1 MPIEISPI
9 GHINTPYK
17 EKFAIPRQPGLVTAA
32 MGQIIFAQ
40 GFNSADFIRGIEQFS
55 HLWLVFQFHQTANK
69 STSPLVRPPRLGGNE
84 KVGVF
89 ASRST
94 HRPNN
99 IGISAVKF
107 EEVILVNSQTRI
119 VVSGMDLLDNTPI
132 IDIKPYIPYSDSIPH
147 AEAGYGQTKPQETLA
162 VIFSQNAREQLAI
175 YQQQHPRLD
184 TLIEQILSQD
194 PRPAYHKTKTTD
206 RLYGVALYD
215 LNIQWRVLQNTC
227 VVEQISRLQD

>member
-17 EKFAIPRQPGLVTAA
+17 EKFTIPRQPGLVTAA
-32 MGQIIFAQ
+32 MGQITFAP

-99 IGISAVKF
+99 LGISAVKF
-107 EEVILVNSQTRI
+107 EEVILVNSQSRI

-132 IDIKPYIPYSDSIPH
+132 IDIKPYIPYSDSIPY

-162 VIFSQNAREQLAI
+162 VTFSQSAREQLAI

-184 TLIEQILSQD
+184 ILIEQILSQD
-194 PRPAYHKTKTTD
+194 PRPAYHKTKTSD

-215 LNIQWRVLQNTC
+215 LNIQWRVLQNAC
-227 VVEQISRLQD
+227 VVEQISKL